1 MTIVTMHSVCPPTLG
16 SVATAM
22 IPRRLPMATGV
33 CIAMRRWDR
42 LLGILLQLSG
52 GVTVSAV
59 ALAARFG
66 VSLRTIYRDVEA
78 LSALGVPVFAQ
89 QGRGGGFRLLPG
101 YLLPPIMFS
110 EEEAVSLMVG
120 LSALRAVRTQP
131 FADELAV
138 AEAKLLAAVP
148 GRLRDTLAHLPSIV
162 GFERAAPSAFHLR
175 PSDSHEMDTPSARE
189 KEREAID
196 AFLRAILRHA
206 EVSLDYWS
214 PARPET
220 RTYTVTPVGMFA
232 DRNKWYLLGRL
243 TDDDRELRTWRADRV
258 LAIRTFGGA
267 RRDRPP
273 FDVRGFLDRAWLGSA
288 IAQWSREHP
297 VRIVMTPQQAE
308 RLQLDWYYQHAV
320 FTPERDG
327 RVTMTFG
334 GSRQDIVV
342 ELLRWLGPGAE
353 LIEPAEWRDA
363 LAAELE
369 RMLAVYAA
377 HTRMTNTGA

>member
-1 MTIVTMHSVCPPTLG
+1 
-16 SVATAM
+16 
-22 IPRRLPMATGV
+22 
-33 CIAMRRWDR
+33 MRRWDR

-89 QGRGGGFRLLPG
+89 PGRGGGFRLLPG

-110 EEEAVSLMVG
+110 EEEAVSLMV
-120 LSALRAVRTQP
+120 ALAAVRALRTQP

-138 AEAKLLAAVP
+138 AEAKVLAAVP
-148 GRLRDTLAHLPSIV
+148 VRLREMLADLPGIV
-162 GFERAAPSAFHLR
+162 GFERAAPTAFHLR
-175 PSDSHEMDTPSARE
+175 PSDSHERDTPAARE

-196 AFLRAILRHA
+196 AFLRAILRHVDVA
-206 EVSLDYWS
+206 LDYQS

-220 RTYTVTPVGMFA
+220 RTYRVEPVGMFA
-232 DRNKWYLLGRL
+232 DRSKWYLLGRL
-243 TDDDRELRTWRADRV
+243 TDDDRDLRTWRADRV

-273 FDVRGFLDRAWLGSA
+273 FDVRGYLDRVWLRAA
-288 IAQWSREHP
+288 IAQWSRERP

-308 RLQLDWYYQHAV
+308 RLQLDWYYQHAT

-327 RVTMTFG
+327 RVLMTFG
-334 GSRQDIVV
+334 NSRQDIVI

-353 LIEPAEWRDA
+353 LLEPGEWRDA
-363 LAAELE
+363 LADDLE
-369 RMLAVYAA
+369 RMLAVYAPNA
-377 HTRMTNTGA
+377 NTTDKRT